1 MVCLG
6 QKQSSHHHYLAQY
19 GSRMMYTLHD
29 IQQAWQQQDPLL
41 VDYLVSLLDQPEAI
55 PKQPLPAE
63 ILTFQRFLEE
73 ILSATFRAQPDE
85 VQLSERLAKLAI
97 LESSQTHPLP
107 DRFKLHVILLSLWA
121 DPNPYARYVLMQAIR
136 RLPLVYGVWK
146 AIKLIFKQAEQRND
160 YAMLGLIAAQLD
172 MQRHASPAYAVSAA
186 TKTYM
191 QLRAWRYLR
200 HLGQQLPVCYPE
212 AAIHYL
218 AEYQEPPSDF
228 AGFWPQAWSLNHILF
243 HCTSN
248 GYGRYHFSVYQEKL
262 FQPKIR
268 AFTEVWL
275 RSAEPLFKLMEMARA
290 EAIRQYACDALKHD
304 FRNQLRDVA
313 ITKIQALALIPVSS
327 AARDELLVWL
337 LQGSPQYEQQQFIS
351 LGLHAVV
358 IELLESASLEAQ
370 AYAISYAKTYAA
382 DLDLVTLLRLAE
394 NANAKMR
401 EFAIELLKSRDP
413 RQAVGLA
420 AWGQL
425 LDSRHHHA
433 LAAQQLSSQF
443 NADELDL
450 NWFEQRLH
458 GGQRY
463 SVAFVEQYLQQYHP
477 IAKIPAAY
485 FERILVALPSSSI
498 YRNSANFVLNM
509 LEKLGLKQLQAH
521 SIQILLLHP
530 LTQARVLRWLVQQD
544 YPAQQLPMWYW
555 HALAY
560 QPDWE
565 QHVTFR
571 SFCEQADNDWLKLLS
586 FDPDLAETVRSW
598 LADVRRFVP
607 ASLTF
612 DWLLALAQ
620 REETYYH
627 DFAVDRIIRAF
638 VPADFA
644 LTSQV
649 SDDPSQMTTDDASAV
664 DLQQQSFLFTG
675 KLATMTRAESEQ
687 KVTAANG
694 KNATAVNNK
703 LDYLVIG
710 DEGSPMYGNGR
721 KGSKQV
727 KAESLITAGAAIK
740 IISETAFLQM
750 LVGQSRQASQDQSLA
765 GCEVLWQMATKQP
778 NSPLS
783 RLALQYMRYH
793 HPKLCLKL
801 TDRPVDPDAVIPAE
815 FLTLDRFQ
823 PLLNHLYIEMRQF
836 ALEIAHFELAR
847 WSPSSRDVVL
857 LAESRY
863 PETRELIQ
871 KALLDPLSAEN
882 KGYHLQ
888 ADTLD
893 PTAVYGLCESRQAFG
908 RQLGMQIVRAT
919 PQFQQPQVLFQLTES
934 PEREVRSFAM
944 RLLWQQYRHHATTAD
959 WKPHLNGVTVHL
971 GQAKIQQQTTRA
983 QQLGT
988 GLPERPAEWPATAGA
1003 LQGLL
1008 RRWLFELPPAR
1019 LAALEQG
1026 VTLSRKP
1033 MPASRAKCALIETCR
1048 DLALEDQAFAQLVL
1062 PLFETFQRSR
1072 AQMEQAACLV
1082 AVTRIRHAYPAL
1094 IRLN

>member
-1 MVCLG
+1 
-6 QKQSSHHHYLAQY
+6 
-19 GSRMMYTLHD
+19 MMYTLYD
-29 IQQAWQQQDPLL
+29 IQHAWQQQDPLL
-41 VDYLVSLLDQPEAI
+41 VDYLVSMVSQPDPVPE
-55 PKQPLPAE
+55 QPLPDEA
-63 ILTFQRFLEE
+63 LTFQRFLDQ
-73 ILSATFRAQPDE
+73 IFSAEFRAQPDE
-85 VQLSERLAKLAI
+85 VQFSTRLAKLAE
-97 LESSQTHPLP
+97 LETSQAYPLP
-107 DRFKLHVILLSLWA
+107 DRFKLHVILLGLWD
-121 DPNPYARYVLMQAIR
+121 DPLPYARYVLMQAIR

-146 AIKLIFKQAEQRND
+146 AIKLIFKQAEQRHD

-172 MQRHASPAYAVSAA
+172 MQRHAAPAYAVSAA

-200 HLGQQLPVCYPE
+200 QLGQQLPVCYPE

-218 AEYQEPPSDF
+218 AEYQAPESSHV
-228 AGFWPQAWSLNHILF
+228 GFWPQAWSLNHILF
-243 HCTSN
+243 HEIPQ
-248 GYGRYHFSVYQEKL
+248 GYGRYHFSVYQKKL
-262 FQPKIR
+262 YHPKHR
-268 AFTEVWL
+268 AFNEVWL
-275 RSAEPLFKLMEMARA
+275 RSPEPLFKLMGMARA

-304 FRNQLRDVA
+304 FRSQLRDVEMTR
-313 ITKIQALALIPVSS
+313 IHALAMIPMAS

-337 LQGSPQYEQQQFIS
+337 LQNSPRYEQQQFVR

-358 IELLESASLEAQ
+358 IELLESASVEAQ

-382 DLDLVTLLRLAE
+382 DLDLATVLRLAE
-394 NANAKMR
+394 NANPKVR

-425 LDSRHHHA
+425 LDSQHHHV

-443 NADELDL
+443 NANELDL
-450 NWFEQRLH
+450 AWFEQRLR
-458 GGQRY
+458 GGQRH
-463 SVAFVEQYLQQYHP
+463 SVAFVEKYLQQYHP
-477 IAKIPAAY
+477 IAKIPAVY
-485 FERILVALPSSSI
+485 FEQILLQLPEHYA
-498 YRNSANFVLNM
+498 YRGSADFALNM
-509 LEKLGLKQLQAH
+509 LEKIGVKQIQAT
-521 SIQILLLHP
+521 SIQVLLLHP
-530 LTQARVLRWLVQQD
+530 LSQARVQRWLAQED
-544 YPAQQLPMWYW
+544 YPASALPMWYW

-565 QHVTFR
+565 QQAEFR
-571 SFCEQADNDWLKLLS
+571 NFCRDVAYDWLKRLS
-586 FDPDLAETVRSW
+586 FDTDLAETVRAW

-612 DWLLALAQ
+612 DWLLTLAQ
-620 REETYYH
+620 REESHYH
-627 DFAVDRIIRAF
+627 DFAVDRMIRAF

-644 LTSQV
+644 PTQQISDNSAPTS
-649 SDDPSQMTTDDASAV
+649 TDAIQV
-664 DLQQQSFLFTG
+664 DLQQQNFLFTG
-675 KLATMTRAESEQ
+675 KLSTMTRAESEQ

-710 DEGSPMYGNGR
+710 DDGSPLYGNGR

-727 KAESLITAGAAIK
+727 KAESLIAAGAAIK

-750 LVGQSRQASQDQSLA
+750 LVGQSRQASQDQTLA
-765 GCEVLWQMATKQP
+765 GCEVLWQMATAQP
-778 NSPLS
+778 NTPLS
-783 RLALQYMRYH
+783 RLALQYIRHH

-801 TDRPVDPDAVIPAE
+801 TDRPVDPDAEIPAA
-815 FLTLDRFQ
+815 FLTLERFQ
-823 PLLNHLYIEMRQF
+823 PLLNHLYVEMRQF
-836 ALEIAHFELAR
+836 ALEITQFELAR

-863 PETRELIQ
+863 AETRDLIQ
-871 KALLDPLSAEN
+871 KALLDPASADN
-882 KGYHLQ
+882 KGYHLHTE
-888 ADTLD
+888 TLD
-893 PTAVYGLCESRQAFG
+893 PTAVYGLCESRHAFG

-934 PEREVRSFAM
+934 PEREVRSFAI
-944 RLLWQQYRHHATTAD
+944 RLLWQQYRHYATTAD
-959 WKPHLNGVTVHL
+959 WRPHLNGATLSL
-971 GQAKIQQQTTRA
+971 GQTKVQQQTERA

-988 GLPERPAEWPATAGA
+988 GLPERPAEWPATADA
-1003 LQGLL
+1003 LQSLL

-1019 LAALEQG
+1019 LALMEQG
-1026 VTLSRKP
+1026 VTGPTLSRKP

-1062 PLFETFQRSR
+1062 PVFETFQRSR

-1082 AVTRIRHAYPAL
+1082 AVTRIRHAHPAL
-1094 IRLN
+1094 LS